1 MIRLSGK
8 GRLIL
13 MASIVLPSLKATG
26 YVICMVVVN
35 SFLLVTPT
43 DLLAPPSLTK
53 SKQFYLFHVLTISSH
68 LPVDL
73 ATCAALPSPARSS
86 GLLASLVSCGF
97 CFASVTQWAS
107 ERGVVA
113 TVGSRALRER
123 L

>member
-13 MASIVLPSLKATG
+13 MASIVLPSLKATV

-68 LPVDL
+68 LPVVL
-73 ATCAALPSPARSS
+73 ATCAMCGTPFPCPIVRSLCVA
-86 GLLASLVSCGF
+86 GFLWVLFCVSD
-97 CFASVTQWAS
+97 A
-107 ERGVVA
+107 
-113 TVGSRALRER
+113 VGE
-123 L
+123 